1 MFQNDRGSPTQVMH
15 NYYIINEAVEFHP
28 ATSTLR
34 DIHNPDVVV
43 TLNSP
48 AGRCLLLLI
57 SRVGTIV
64 TQHEFMDIV
73 WKQSGMRV
81 TSNAYYQ
88 NISVLRKGLKRIGLG
103 EDIIV
108 TIPRIGLTLATGTS
122 IRKLTAETAKDTSH
136 EMARSAGI
144 AAAASEALVE
154 ESYNV
159 GDENRTDKLHLM
171 EIIPAQ
177 SVSSGSNKINKVYRN
192 RYLLVML
199 TIISAFIFMAFYGF
213 IKLKPDYFA
222 DYISAK
228 SIKGCEILLSQP
240 LAGKSDQ
247 GHAQG
252 FGERFIHDC
261 QSYPWI
267 YVTRIPN
274 LSRTSVIRCDK
285 PFQKS
290 TSCISEYFI
299 E

>member
-1 MFQNDRGSPTQVMH
+1 MH
-15 NYYIINEAVEFHP
+15 NHYIINEAVEFHP

-34 DIHNPDVVV
+34 DLHNPDIVVA
-43 TLNSP
+43 LNSP

-64 TQHEFMDIV
+64 TQQEFMDIV

-108 TIPRIGLTLATGTS
+108 TIPRIGLTLATGTR
-122 IRKLTAETAKDTSH
+122 IRKLT
-136 EMARSAGI
+136 
-144 AAAASEALVE
+144 SEALMEVSHE
-154 ESYNV
+154 NV
-159 GDENRTDKLHLM
+159 HLVNVN
-171 EIIPAQ
+171 A
-177 SVSSGSNKINKVYRN
+177 
-192 RYLLVML
+192 
-199 TIISAFIFMAFYGF
+199 
-213 IKLKPDYFA
+213 LKPEASGNDFSELAIGKPFVISYAKEGHPQENISINDKISIKAVFSRYSLMLAAIITAIAFMGWYASKAKPNFFSDYV
-222 DYISAK
+222 SVK
-228 SIKGCEILLSQP
+228 TIKGCQILLSPP
-240 LAGKSDQ
+240 LPARSYQKE
-247 GHAQG
+247 AQSY
-252 FGERFIHDC
+252 GERFIDDC

-267 YVTRIPN
+267 YVTKIPH

-285 PFQKS
+285 PFEHS